1 VGGRGAFLFSGFRH
15 GARFNRATIGTDTVY
30 RIIILGH
37 KKMPPV
43 LDGQYRGFNVSMGL

>member
-1 VGGRGAFLFSGFRH
+1 MFLLCFTLLQQL
-15 GARFNRATIGTDTVY
+15 NVY
-30 RIIILGH
+30 VQSMHLSLYCLSILGH

>member
-1 VGGRGAFLFSGFRH
+1 MERGLTERP
-15 GARFNRATIGTDTVY
+15 IGTDTVY

-43 LDGQYRGFNVSMGL
+43 LDGQYRGFNVSMWL